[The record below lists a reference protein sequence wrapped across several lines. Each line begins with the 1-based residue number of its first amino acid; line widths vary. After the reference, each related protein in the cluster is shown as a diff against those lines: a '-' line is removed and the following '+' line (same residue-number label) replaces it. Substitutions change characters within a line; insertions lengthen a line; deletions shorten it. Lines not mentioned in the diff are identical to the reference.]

1 MATTI
6 EAETMVNEEK
16 IQSLYE
22 VQNNRLNND
31 YCTKKKIWK
40 YKKNPF
46 LLLLNNSLPP
56 TPPNSV
62 TFQEI
67 KKWYFRHLRIL
78 EKCPF

>member
-31 YCTKKKIWK
+31 YCTKKKI
-40 YKKNPF
+40 
-46 LLLLNNSLPP
+46 
-56 TPPNSV
+56 
-62 TFQEI
+62 
-67 KKWYFRHLRIL
+67 
-78 EKCPF
+78 